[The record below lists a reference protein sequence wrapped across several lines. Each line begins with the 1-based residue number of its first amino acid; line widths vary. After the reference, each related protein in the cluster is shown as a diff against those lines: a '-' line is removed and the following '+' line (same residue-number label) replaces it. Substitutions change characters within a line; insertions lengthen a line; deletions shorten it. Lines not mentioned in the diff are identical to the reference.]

1 MVKSTGSSKKGDTA
15 ESQPTS
21 RAVSTVAGAGN
32 LPAFMQQD
40 AATASGKENI
50 SRDDMVIPRVALTQA
65 VSDEATNGLCD
76 VGNFWHTVLE
86 EDLGPDLNLI
96 IVHQSKRYTLWNPRH
111 SGGGVLARASDGK
124 TWDSDFE
131 GEIQPYKD
139 DKKKR
144 VKFTIKAGEKV
155 GRDIG
160 LGKWGT
166 LDPANEDSP
175 PAATL
180 SYVLVCVAPDRP
192 EVGPFIILLQRSAE
206 PVARQLLTKINLDPA
221 PLYGQI
227 YTVGS
232 KDQASDQGGFKQFTF
247 AKNGHVQD
255 AELYELAKTFHA
267 QFQSTEV
274 KFDEGAAQA
283 EAEAE
288 RGTGDD
294 TGGEGTTKSGR
305 DY

>member
-1 MVKSTGSSKKGDTA
+1 MVKSTGSSTKAGTA
-15 ESQPTS
+15 GS
-21 RAVSTVAGAGN
+21 RETNKEVATVAGAAN

-65 VSDEATNGLCD
+65 VSDEATDGRCE

-139 DKKKR
+139 DKRKK
-144 VKFTIKAGEKV
+144 VKFSVKAGDKV

-166 LDPANEDSP
+166 LDPDNEDSP

-180 SYVLVCVAPDRP
+180 SYVLVCIAPDRP
-192 EVGPFIILLQRSAE
+192 EVGPFVILLQRSAE

-255 AELYELAKTFHA
+255 AEMYELAKTFHE

-274 KFDEGAAQA
+274 KFDENAAQT
-283 EAEAE
+283 EVE
-288 RGTGDD
+288 RETGGD
-294 TGGEGTTKSGR
+294 TGGEGETKGGR

>member
-1 MVKSTGSSKKGDTA
+1 MVKSTGSSTKAGTA
-15 ESQPTS
+15 GSRETS
-21 RAVSTVAGAGN
+21 KEVATVAGAAN

-65 VSDEATNGLCD
+65 VSDEATDGRCE

-139 DKKKR
+139 DKRKK
-144 VKFTIKAGEKV
+144 VKFSVKAGDKV

-166 LDPANEDSP
+166 LDPDNEDSP

-180 SYVLVCVAPDRP
+180 SYVLVCIAPDRP
-192 EVGPFIILLQRSAE
+192 EVGPFVILLQRSAE

-255 AELYELAKTFHA
+255 AESYELAKTFHE

-274 KFDEGAAQA
+274 KFDESAAQT
-283 EAEAE
+283 EVE
-288 RGTGDD
+288 RETGGD
-294 TGGEGTTKSGR
+294 TGGEGEAKGGR

>member
-1 MVKSTGSSKKGDTA
+1 MEKSTASSKKAGTA
-15 ESQPTS
+15 ASRETS
-21 RAVSTVAGAGN
+21 KAVATVAGAAS

-40 AATASGKENI
+40 AAEASGKSNI
-50 SRDDMVIPRVALTQA
+50 SRDDMVIPRVSLTQA
-65 VSDEATNGLCD
+65 VSDQATDGRCE
-76 VGNFWHTVLE
+76 VGNFWHEVLE
-86 EDLGPDLNLI
+86 EDLGPELNLI

-124 TWDSDFE
+124 TWDADFE

-144 VKFTIKAGEKV
+144 VKFTIKAGDKV

-160 LGKWGT
+160 LGKWGS

-180 SYVLVCVAPDRP
+180 SYVLVCFAPDRP
-192 EVGPFIILLQRSAE
+192 EVGPFVILLQRSAE
-206 PVARQLLTKINLDPA
+206 PVARQLMTKINLDPA

-227 YTVGS
+227 YTAGS
-232 KDQASDQGGFKQFTF
+232 KDQASDNGGFKQFTF
-247 AKNGHVQD
+247 AKSGHVQD
-255 AELYELAKTFHA
+255 AEVYELSKTFHE

-274 KFDEGAAQA
+274 KFDETAAQA
-283 EAEAE
+283 EAQP
-288 RGTGDD
+288 D
-294 TGGEGTTKSGR
+294 TGGGEDTGSGGR